1 MELKIVFLVVL
12 VLVFASTEKVKS
24 RDAPRPSP
32 VLGEDYQDPWYQYC
46 ETIECETST
55 ICQMCS
61 GQCVN
66 SRCKAPA

>member
-12 VLVFASTEKVKS
+12 VLVFASAEKVKC
-24 RDAPRPSP
+24 RDAPSP
-32 VLGEDYQDPWYQYC
+32 VLGVDYQDPWYQYC